1 MSGPKPIGEVADGL
15 TASLAQLHKSVQ
27 ERHRKRVEAAARPG
41 ETFEQAENRLRAEDA
56 AREQEEAQAKA
67 KARAAA
73 IAASAERERKE
84 AAAKAAP
91 SSVRKPPSGDAQMD
105 FLVPGL
111 YELGGRDNRSL
122 MDVAVYRLSKTNK
135 RAGEIIRYELPD
147 GYIEVKAGP
156 DGMASIWDYDIVVMM
171 TSHLNEA
178 SNRWREGKADKPGRT
193 FKPHASDILK
203 FARRGDGSRQ
213 VEELEAALDRL
224 KGTTVKN
231 VRGYTEANGR
241 KMRES
246 GADGLISSYKV
257 LSRTDTGRISE
268 VEIEAPQW
276 IYDRIV
282 EEKQPDVL
290 TVHPDY
296 FLIDPGIGRFIY
308 RLARR
313 AAGKGAAKWSF
324 QTIYE
329 RSGSTGTLKKF
340 CQNLRKIIERDD
352 LPEYQLREEPGQSGP
367 QLIMTHRDSLPAL
380 EG

>member
-1 MSGPKPIGEVADGL
+1 MSGPKSIGEVADGL

-178 SNRWREGKADKPGRT
+178 ANRWREGKADNRAAHSSRMHRTFSNLPAVVTVPGRWRNS
-193 FKPHASDILK
+193 KP
-203 FARRGDGSRQ
+203 R
-213 VEELEAALDRL
+213 
-224 KGTTVKN
+224 
-231 VRGYTEANGR
+231 
-241 KMRES
+241 
-246 GADGLISSYKV
+246 
-257 LSRTDTGRISE
+257 
-268 VEIEAPQW
+268 
-276 IYDRIV
+276 
-282 EEKQPDVL
+282 
-290 TVHPDY
+290 
-296 FLIDPGIGRFIY
+296 
-308 RLARR
+308 
-313 AAGKGAAKWSF
+313 
-324 QTIYE
+324 
-329 RSGSTGTLKKF
+329 
-340 CQNLRKIIERDD
+340 
-352 LPEYQLREEPGQSGP
+352 
-367 QLIMTHRDSLPAL
+367 
-380 EG
+380 

>member
-1 MSGPKPIGEVADGL
+1 MTHQNSNGPKPLGE
-15 TASLAQLHKSVQ
+15 SLARIKAGI
-27 ERHRKRVEAAARPG
+27 EARHRKRVEAATRPG
-41 ETFEQAENRLRAEDA
+41 ETFEQAETRLRAEDA
-56 AREQEEAQAKA
+56 EREQEEAQARA
-67 KARAAA
+67 KARASAL
-73 IAASAERERKE
+73 AASAERERKE
-84 AAAKAAP
+84 APAAKAAP
-91 SSVRKPPSGDAQMD
+91 SSVRKPPAGDAQMD

-156 DGMASIWDYDIVVMM
+156 DGMASVWDYDIVVMM

-178 SNRWREGKADKPGRT
+178 ANRWREGKADKPGRT
-193 FKPHASDILK
+193 FKPHTSDILK

-213 VEELEAALDRL
+213 VEELEGALDRL
-224 KGTTVKN
+224 KGTTIKN
-231 VRGYTEANGR
+231 VRGYTEADGR
-241 KMRES
+241 KMRETEAES
-246 GADGLISSYKV
+246 LISRYRV

-276 IYDRIV
+276 LYDRIV
-282 EEKQPDVL
+282 EGKQPDVL

-296 FLIDPGIGRFIY
+296 FLIDPGIGRFVY

-329 RSGSTGTLKKF
+329 RSGSRGLLVFSAISDGT
-340 CQNLRKIIERDD
+340 
-352 LPEYQLREEPGQSGP
+352 QS
-367 QLIMTHRDSLPAL
+367 
-380 EG
+380 